1 MDYNPFIGIPG
12 GFDGREPRRINVALA
27 DEHEVVRAGL
37 RDWLTAPPL
46 CAHVAGE
53 FADPLDYLAW
63 AQAAPPVDVVV
74 MEIQVNGYAPDLE
87 RLRAVRRTGA
97 PVVIYSRIASDE
109 VILAGIEAGATT
121 YVCKSEDRTHV
132 IEAVRSTAAG
142 RAHVGPAMAEAI
154 RRGNTVGRIALSDRE
169 REVLVAWFRTES
181 KDDVGRMLHI
191 STATVRTHL
200 QRIRA
205 KYAEVNRP
213 ASTKCALLARAVEDG
228 YIGLSEL
235 NCEMSSALA
244 NAERS
249 LARWD

>member
-1 MDYNPFIGIPG
+1 M
-12 GFDGREPRRINVALA
+12 ALV

-37 RDWLTAPPL
+37 RDWLTATPLLAHPP
-46 CAHVAGE
+46 AE
-53 FADPLDYLAW
+53 FVHPLAYLEW
-63 AQAAPPVDVVV
+63 ARSAPPVDVVV
-74 MEIQVNGYAPDLE
+74 MEIQVNGYAPDLH
-87 RLRAVRRTGA
+87 RLREACLLAA
-97 PVVIYSRIASDE
+97 PVVAYSRITSDE
-109 VILAGIEAGATT
+109 VILASIESGAAT
-121 YVCKSEDRTHV
+121 YVCKSEERAHL
-132 IEAVRSTAAG
+132 IEAVRRIAAG
-142 RAHVGPAMAEAI
+142 RAYVGPAMAEAM

-235 NCEMSSALA
+235 NHDMPAALA
-244 NAERS
+244 DAERY
-249 LARWD
+249 LACLD